1 MKQAIF
7 LDRDGTINEDV
18 GYLCSL
24 ENLKFI
30 PRAFEA
36 LRLLQERYVLFIVTN
51 QPGVGKGAFSEAD
64 LLEFNRKIGDILL
77 NEGIRIRKTYYCPHL
92 KEDDCMC
99 RKPSVH
105 FLKQAEKEFGMDL
118 KKSFVIG
125 DHPHDMEMAKNAG
138 AGAVYLLT
146 GHGRRH
152 RPELGAP
159 SRPDLIAAD
168 IYEAARW
175 VLDVP
180 RQG

>member
-1 MKQAIF
+1 
-7 LDRDGTINEDV
+7 
-18 GYLCSL
+18 
-24 ENLKFI
+24 
-30 PRAFEA
+30 
-36 LRLLQERYVLFIVTN
+36 
-51 QPGVGKGAFSEAD
+51 
-64 LLEFNRKIGDILL
+64 
-77 NEGIRIRKTYYCPHL
+77 
-92 KEDDCMC
+92 MC